1 MKKLIYILTI
11 SFLILGCEDVIDV
24 DLQSEE
30 PRLIIDALIRI
41 DESNPVTLVQVKVL
55 ESSSFF
61 EEPMPT
67 QLTQIT
73 IDNLDNPIVPRG
85 ILLETVPGSGIY
97 EKEIATSFLTSGNLL
112 LQIEHEGNIYLAR
125 TSYRKTNDFNS
136 IVQGDGNLFGE
147 DETEVIVNFT
157 DIPNEDNFYLLDF
170 DFNEYIV
177 TEDTFYRGQ
186 DFVFSFFYDDE
197 LNAGQEVTVG
207 ILGVDEDFYN
217 YMDQLIVQSGDDFG
231 PFATPAATVRGNF
244 INVTDIDNID
254 SFDNLDNANNFAL
267 GYFAVCQTFTQNIT
281 IE

>member
-1 MKKLIYILTI
+1 MKKLIYIVTI

-24 DLQSEE
+24 DIRSEE
-30 PRLIIDALIRI
+30 PRLILDALIRV
-41 DESNPVTLVQVKVL
+41 DESSPTTLLRVRAL

-61 EEPMPT
+61 DEPIPT

-73 IDNLDNPIVPRG
+73 ILNLDTGGFEV
-85 ILLETVPGSGIY
+85 LLETEEGSGVY
-97 EKEIATSFLTSGNLL
+97 EKLTGTQLLTSGELL
-112 LQIEHEGNIYLAR
+112 LQVEHKGKFYLAR

-197 LNAGQEVTVG
+197 LNPGQEVTIG

-217 YMDQLIVQSGDDFG
+217 YMDQLIVQSDDDFG
-231 PFATPAATVRGNF
+231 PFATPVATVRGNF

-254 SFDNLDNANNFAL
+254 SFDNVGDPDNFAL

>member
-1 MKKLIYILTI
+1 MKKIIYIVTI

-24 DLQSEE
+24 DIRSEE
-30 PRLIIDALIRI
+30 PRLILDALIRV
-41 DESNPVTLVQVKVL
+41 DESSPTTLLRVRAL

-61 EEPMPT
+61 DEPTPT

-73 IDNLDNPIVPRG
+73 ILNLDTGGFEV
-85 ILLETVPGSGIY
+85 LLETEEGSGVY
-97 EKEIATSFLTSGNLL
+97 EKLTGTQLLTSGELL
-112 LQIEHEGNIYLAR
+112 LQVEHKGKFYLAR

-136 IVQGDGNLFGE
+136 IVQGDGNLFGD

-197 LNAGQEVTVG
+197 LNAGQEVTIG

-254 SFDNLDNANNFAL
+254 SFDNVGDPDNFAL
-267 GYFAVCQTFTQNIT
+267 GYFAVCQTFTQNFT
-281 IE
+281 IQ